1 MKNTLAELIELEF
14 IESSGNTSGLCYI
27 LHKSKNQ
34 TTKEKIKYSQL
45 KKQEKARQ
53 REAILRYVDSVGFIT
68 NAEARE
74 LLKLPDTSQS
84 AVSRLLSDLWK
95 SGYLDIETSE
105 KNMKRVYKKKE
116 K

>member
-1 MKNTLAELIELEF
+1 MHCMIAASREMSDEP
-14 IESSGNTSGLCYI
+14 
-27 LHKSKNQ
+27 
-34 TTKEKIKYSQL
+34 KIIYSRL

-53 REAILRYVDSVGFIT
+53 CEAILRYVDSVGSIT